1 MKKLRKNECQR
12 RKYPDKKFP
21 HWIVTKFDPVLMI
34 YMSCILKQNVTS
46 KYRKCEKLNQKNRN
60 NNFICQRNKLN
71 IFVVVEEIE
80 THRLL
85 KSGRKSK
92 KNQTFY
98 LRICMTTLF
107 IPSQE
112 IRLLKYEGRWIL
124 LDDLCN
130 NI

>member
-98 LRICMTTLF
+98 YLSIPNCKYLRD
-107 IPSQE
+107 E
-112 IRLLKYEGRWIL
+112 KIRPAGWACSDQFPFTVLEVY
-124 LDDLCN
+124 
-130 NI
+130 